1 MVFDMKKVL
10 NKMRLTWPLLV
21 LVVFYG
27 YLGLHALSGSL
38 GVIKLAD
45 YSDQVEKLDTDI
57 VRLQDQRKALESR
70 AAQLRASNLD
80 LDRLGEEAR
89 RLLNV
94 SDTND
99 IVIWLDETP

>member
-1 MVFDMKKVL
+1 MKKVL
-10 NKMRLTWPLLV
+10 SKIRFTWPLLV

-27 YLGLHALSGSL
+27 YLGLHVLSGSL
-38 GVIKLAD
+38 GVLKWAD
-45 YSDQVEKLDTDI
+45 YSERVEKLDVEIT
-57 VRLQDQRKALESR
+57 RLQDQREALEKR

-80 LDRLGEEAR
+80 LDRLDEEAR

-94 SDTND
+94 SDVND